1 MHLTMTM
8 HFLRD
13 TLRRMLPLV
22 RKELMGLLHTP
33 VAYLVTVLFLGIS
46 EYLYFKNVFLVGEA
60 SLASYFGILPWLLL
74 VVVPA
79 LTMGIFSQECE
90 TGTYETLATQPLS
103 ELVSV
108 LGKFVAHLLFLAG
121 VLLTAV
127 FPMAF
132 TFSFFANIDWG
143 TVVAGYLAAVGV
155 SGIYIA
161 IGLAISALFTKQVSS
176 FLLTVAVLF
185 FLVMAGTDLV
195 AGSVPVLLTVLFERV
210 SVMTHYNA
218 LMRGAIDMRDA
229 WYVASVIV
237 AFLALA
243 YYRLIALRCGPRH
256 TVRART
262 RLGVALLVVTVL
274 LSNAIGSALPGR
286 IDLTRYSTYTLSDA
300 TKKILGELPDM
311 VQITLYTS
319 SALPA
324 QLQPTIRDVRDTLK
338 DYERYGRGD
347 VSVAVRDPGASA
359 ELEKEAGE
367 YGIQAVQFNVMG
379 QSELSVKRGYLGV
392 VVAYGG
398 EHRSIPFV
406 ESTSDLEYQLTS
418 MIRELTATD
427 KKTVAFLSGSGER
440 ARFGE
445 YGTLSRELEKLYEVK
460 DVLFTEGEQMPEGAT
475 STDVLVVADP
485 SEPFGTTTRAFLN
498 EYIARGG
505 ALLALVQGVR
515 VEPRSLS
522 ALLSAGTLPEILRT
536 YGVEVAP
543 ELAYD
548 LRSHET
554 VQAGGGGG
562 VVYLLP
568 YPFWM
573 RSFAVPGSPIT
584 QGLESVLLPWAGP
597 LDVNAET
604 MRARNATATPL
615 IVTTPFAGRMG
626 EPFDISP
633 ETRPSTTNLS
643 EQIMALAVQSEQATG
658 TRMVVVGSVEFV
670 ADDLLRNNPANLGFA
685 LSAIEWLAQD
695 ESIAS
700 IKMKSGQRPAFAFES
715 AQQQSLVAYG
725 NMAFVVLVPI
735 ILGLVLYLR
744 RRKITQKT
752 YTEYPPYE

>member
-1 MHLTMTM
+1 MQTI
-8 HFLRD
+8 RD
-13 TLRRMLPLV
+13 TVRHAVPLIC
-22 RKELMGLLHTP
+22 KELRGLVHTP
-33 VAYLVTVLFLGIS
+33 VAYLVAVLFLGIS
-46 EYLYFKNVFLVGEA
+46 EYLFFKNVFLVGEA

-79 LTMGIFSQECE
+79 LTMGIFAQERE

-103 ELVSV
+103 ELVTV
-108 LGKFVAHLLFLAG
+108 LGKYVAYLLFFAGMLLLA
-121 VLLTAV
+121 VL
-127 FPMAF
+127 PMAVS
-132 TFSFFANIDWG
+132 FSFFANIDWG
-143 TVVAGYLAAVGV
+143 TVVAGYLAAVGL

-195 AGSVPVLLTVLFERV
+195 AGSVPVVLTLLFERV
-210 SVMTHYNA
+210 SVVTHYSA

-229 WYVASVIV
+229 WYVASVIA

-262 RLGVALLVVTVL
+262 RLGVALLVTTVL
-274 LSNAIGSALPGR
+274 LSNAIGSSIPGR
-286 IDLTRYSTYTLSDA
+286 IDLTRYGTYTLSDA
-300 TKKILGELPDM
+300 TKVILADLPDL

-338 DYERYGRGD
+338 DYERYGKGD
-347 VSVAVRDPGASA
+347 VSVAVKDPSASS
-359 ELEKEAGE
+359 ELEREAGE

-392 VVAYGG
+392 VLAYGG

-418 MIRELTATD
+418 MIRELTATE

-445 YGTLSRELEKLYEVK
+445 YATFSQELEKLYEVT
-460 DVLFTEGEQMPEGAT
+460 DLLFTEGEPIPAGAT

-485 SEPFGTTTRAFLN
+485 TEPFGTTTRAYLEGYLAN
-498 EYIARGG
+498 GG

-515 VEPRSLS
+515 VDQRSLS
-522 ALLSAGTLPEILRT
+522 ALPSASTLPDILRT
-536 YGVEVAP
+536 YGVDVTP

-548 LRSHET
+548 LGSHET

-562 VVYLLP
+562 MVYLLP

-584 QGLESVLLPWAGP
+584 LGLESVMFPWAGP
-597 LDVNAET
+597 LGVVEET
-604 MRARNATATPL
+604 VRARSATATPL
-615 IVTTPFAGRMG
+615 VVTSSLAGRMS

-633 ETRPSTTNLS
+633 ETRPSTANLGQ
-643 EQIMALAVQSEQATG
+643 QIMALALQGEQATD
-658 TRMVVVGSVEFV
+658 TRMVVVGSAEFV
-670 ADDLLRNNPANLGFA
+670 VDDLLRNNPANLGFA

-700 IKMKSGQRPAFAFES
+700 IKMKSGQRPAFAFASPEQE
-715 AQQQSLVAYG
+715 ALLAYG
-725 NMAFVVLVPI
+725 NLALVVLIPMVF
-735 ILGLVLYLR
+735 GLALYLR
-744 RRKITQKT
+744 RRKITQRT
-752 YTEYPPYE
+752 YAEYPPYE